1 MPRALRFLTPFGVLI
16 MSGCGSAT
24 QPSSPASTQSAPL
37 PSASA
42 SPSAPSAT
50 PAPGSLLPASCR
62 SLPVAIGTPAGCRQE
77 PSDFLRAVTDAV
89 SAAQNALV
97 TDPDTKEV
105 YPLVRN
111 NVIASPNAYLKMI
124 VDSLD
129 KQGLCAVYD
138 GEELNVRNTT
148 AFNEHFDII
157 TGTGGSWTKY
167 MSTCSPALPL
177 PPIVTP
183 PIQDAECKL
192 APSKDTY
199 CDRPESLYGGDV
211 FGALDE
217 VIAQDR
223 LLATPLIFDFSQRQ
237 PGIADGWKVKD
248 VPLYFSELRKKLRVK
263 GYCSIQN
270 GDDELMVKKG
280 TNRFS
285 EHWDLLT
292 AEGHSLRLLGAVCH
306 DAAF

>member
-1 MPRALRFLTPFGVLI
+1 MPRALRCLTPFGVLLF
-16 MSGCGSAT
+16 SACGAAT
-24 QPSSPASTQSAPL
+24 QPSSTAST
-37 PSASA
+37 PSPGAA
-42 SPSAPSAT
+42 ATPSAPSAT
-50 PAPGSLLPASCR
+50 PAPLSLLPASCR
-62 SLPVAIGTPAGCRQE
+62 NIPVASGTPAGCHQE

-105 YPLVRN
+105 YALVRN
-111 NVIASPNAYLKMI
+111 NVIESPSTYLKMI

-138 GEELNVRNTT
+138 GEELNVRNSV
-148 AFNEHFDII
+148 AYNEHFDII
-157 TGTGGSWTKY
+157 TGTGGSWTRY

-177 PPIVTP
+177 PPVVTP
-183 PIQDAECKL
+183 QVQDAECKL
-192 APSKDTY
+192 APSKDTF
-199 CDRPESLYGGDV
+199 CDRPGSVYEGDV

-217 VIAQDR
+217 LIAQER
-223 LLATPLIFDFSQRQ
+223 LLATPLIFDFNERQ
-237 PGIADGWKVKD
+237 PGIAAGWKVRNI
-248 VPLYFSELRKKLRVK
+248 PLYFSELRKKLRVK
-263 GYCSIQN
+263 GYCSLQN

-292 AEGHSLRLLGAVCH
+292 GEGYSLRLLGAVCH